1 MDLKRLLTVVSIVFF
16 LSVRL
21 DTFLVDTLVI
31 PDKGDSVLP
40 AIALSILNLQAA
52 AFDNAQFDNVGVH
65 STLSNCL
72 IPFSRFGLLRYVFV
86 NDGAKPFFTAM

>member
-52 AFDNAQFDNVGVH
+52 AFDNA
-65 STLSNCL
+65 
-72 IPFSRFGLLRYVFV
+72 
-86 NDGAKPFFTAM
+86 